1 MTRRHGQVSPHCGI
15 TFETDRKN
23 HLMQEMLQHHGSS
36 EQVSQAE
43 QDLPDQVD
51 TNQHAGLLSNLG
63 VNPQELL
70 TK

>member
-1 MTRRHGQVSPHCGI
+1 
-15 TFETDRKN
+15 
-23 HLMQEMLQHHGSS
+23 MLQHHGSS

-51 TNQHAGLLSNLG
+51 TDQHAGLLSNLG

-70 TK
+70 SKMTGAGGAGSLRGLADKLGM